1 MTIERLLQARVHD
14 LGGGMMVR
22 RLLPHPER
30 QGVGPFVFFDHFG
43 PIEVEPENNFDV
55 RPHPHIGLATVT
67 YLFDGAMVHRD
78 SLGHTQ
84 RIEPGAIN
92 WMTAGRGIV
101 HSERR
106 PEELSTRAYS
116 LHGLQLW
123 AALPTDH
130 EEVEAAFI
138 HTAARDIPS
147 LTLESASVRVL
158 IGSAFGMSSPVTTFQ
173 ETLYLD
179 VTARRGGS
187 VELEPKNLERA
198 VYSVDNDIVVDD
210 LVVARGNF
218 AILRAG
224 AAAHITAP
232 SGARYVVIGGEPI
245 DGHRH
250 IWWNLVSS
258 RRERI
263 EQAKRD
269 WAAQRMGVIPG
280 ETEWIPLPEK

>member
-1 MTIERLLQARVHD
+1 MAIERLLQARVHD

-22 RLLPHPER
+22 RLLPAPEL

-43 PIEVEPENNFDV
+43 PIQVEPKNNFDV

-106 PEELSTRAYS
+106 PADLNMRVYS
-116 LHGLQLW
+116 MHGLQLW

-138 HTAARDIPS
+138 HTAAGEIPN
-147 LTLESASVRVL
+147 LTLEGASVRVL
-158 IGSAFGMSSPVTTFQ
+158 IGSAFGMISPVTTFQ

-179 VTARRGGS
+179 VTARRGS
-187 VELEPKNLERA
+187 VIDLEPKDLERA
-198 VYSVDNDIVVDD
+198 VYSVDNDIVVDGIT
-210 LVVARGNF
+210 VERGNL
-218 AILRAG
+218 AILVAG
-224 AAAHITAP
+224 AATRITAP
-232 SGARYVVIGGEPI
+232 SGARYVVIGGAPI

-269 WAAQRMGVIPG
+269 WVAQRMGVIPG
-280 ETEWIPLPEK
+280 ETEWIPLPER